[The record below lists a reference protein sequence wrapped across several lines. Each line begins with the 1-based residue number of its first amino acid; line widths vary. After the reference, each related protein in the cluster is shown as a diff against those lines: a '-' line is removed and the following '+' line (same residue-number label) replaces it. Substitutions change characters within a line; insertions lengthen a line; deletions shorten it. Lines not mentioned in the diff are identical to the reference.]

1 MWPRRILVVLVL
13 TGIYAPVLADM
24 GRAWWV
30 HPYAGHGMFVPAFS
44 AYILWLSR
52 SRFRAASGRGH
63 PAGGFWC
70 CSGSASWG
78 SAAGRRVS

>member
-13 TGIYAPVLADM
+13 TGIYAPVLAEM

-44 AYILWLSR
+44 A
-52 SRFRAASGRGH
+52 
-63 PAGGFWC
+63 
-70 CSGSASWG
+70 
-78 SAAGRRVS
+78 